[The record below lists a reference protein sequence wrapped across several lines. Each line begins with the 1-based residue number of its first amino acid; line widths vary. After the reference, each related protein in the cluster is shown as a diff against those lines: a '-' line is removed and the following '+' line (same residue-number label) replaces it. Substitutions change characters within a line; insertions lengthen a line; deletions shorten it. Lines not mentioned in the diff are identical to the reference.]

1 MKCAIAVENLV
12 KIYPGGIK
20 AVDNVSFEVNEGEIF
35 GFLGPN
41 GAGKTST
48 IWMLIT
54 LSKIT
59 SGKAYIADLDVAKY
73 PEKVRQ
79 VIGYVAQDTAVD
91 DALTGW
97 ENIRLQARFYHLS
110 KEIYESR
117 IREVMELVQLT
128 ERGKDLVETYSGG
141 MRKRLDIASGLIHRP
156 KILFLDEPTLGLD
169 AQTRREIWSY
179 IKHLRDEYGITIFLT
194 THYMEEAD
202 QLCDR
207 VAIIDRG
214 IIKAIDSPQSLEKK
228 IGGDVIRLKFSE
240 ENLVHNAAAL
250 ERIKNLYPVKSVV
263 LQEDYWAII
272 TENGDRL
279 IPKIFSLVQESG
291 ASIEAIEMKRPTLED
306 VYLHLTG
313 RGLRDAEARGEDWK
327 VKTHQL
333 RRARWS
339 GR

>member
-240 ENLVHNAAAL
+240 ENLVHSAAAL

-272 TENGDRL
+272 TEDGDRL

-313 RGLRDAEARGEDWK
+313 RELRDAEARGEDWK
-327 VKTHQL
+327 VKTRQL

>member
-327 VKTHQL
+327 VKTRQL